1 MDAGS
6 KAVVLSE
13 QRDGWLTIMFN
24 QPERRNPLTE
34 EVINE
39 VSRLLDEARDN
50 EDVRAIVFAGA
61 GGVFSAGAD
70 LAAFQK
76 MMAAGEGAERL
87 AYDVSLT
94 AAALFAKVAS
104 QPQMTVA
111 VIEGAAMAGGLG
123 LACACDF
130 VLAHDDAILSF
141 SETRLGLPPAQI
153 APYVVKRIGSQKA
166 KRLLVLGGRLTG
178 SEAYALGLV
187 DRVAHDAD
195 EMAEAVVDLK
205 CQLTACGPFAVAQT
219 KELLETLQS
228 GEGAGFQENAAQ
240 IFARCIAGEECREGV
255 MAFMQKRPAKWAE

>member
-1 MDAGS
+1 MDTGV
-6 KAVVLSE
+6 KAAVLSG
-13 QRDGWLTIMFN
+13 QRDGWLTITFN

-34 EVINE
+34 EVIKE
-39 VSRLLDEARDN
+39 VTRLLDEARDN
-50 EDVRAIVFAGA
+50 GDVRGIVFAGA

-76 MMAAGEGAERL
+76 MMAAKEGAEQL

-130 VLAHDDAILSF
+130 VLAHQDAKLSF

-153 APYVVKRIGSQKA
+153 APYVVKRIGYQKA

-178 SEAYALGLV
+178 SEAHELGLI
-187 DRVAHDAD
+187 DRVVQDVD
-195 EMAEAVVDLK
+195 EMGKAVAGLKRQLAE
-205 CQLTACGPFAVAQT
+205 CGPFAVAQT
-219 KELLETLQS
+219 KDLLESLQNH
-228 GEGAGFQENAAQ
+228 ERAGFQEYAAQ

-255 MAFMQKRPAKWAE
+255 MAFMQKRSAKWA